1 MNIAILS
8 RGPQL
13 YSTQSLYRAGARRG
27 HRMSIIDHT
36 LCNLV
41 IERGQAQI
49 IYQDQ
54 PLHRLD
60 AVIPRIG
67 SSVTSQG
74 AAVIN
79 QLELMDV
86 FTIARSDALLQARDK
101 LRCLQRLAA
110 AGINVPRTAF
120 IGDDEYILP
129 LVESVGGLPVVIKL
143 LESTH
148 GIGVL
153 LAETLHS
160 AESTVEAF
168 RRLRERVLI
177 QEFVRE
183 AEGADIRA
191 LVVGGE
197 VIASMKRQAREGEFR
212 SNLHRGGTASVEPLN
227 ETEQQLV
234 IEAVR
239 AMGLD
244 VAGVDLLRSVR
255 GPLIM
260 EVNASPGLEG
270 IETVA
275 EVDISDRIIRYIEK
289 RVKNRKR
296 RRRERRMKGTK
307 D

>member
-8 RGPQL
+8 RGPEL
-13 YSTQSLYRAGARRG
+13 YSTQSLYRAGVRRG

-36 LCNLV
+36 FCNLL
-41 IERGQAQI
+41 IERNQAQI
-49 IYQDQ
+49 IYEDR

-67 SSVTSQG
+67 SSVTLQG

-79 QLELMDV
+79 QLELMGV
-86 FTIARSDALLQARDK
+86 FTIARSEALLQARDK

-110 AGINVPRTAF
+110 GGLDVPRTVF
-120 IGDDEYILP
+120 VGDDEDLLP

-153 LAETLHS
+153 LAETLRS

-168 RRLRERVLI
+168 RRLKERVLI
-177 QEFVRE
+177 QEFIRE

-197 VIASMKRQAREGEFR
+197 VVAGMKRQAREGEFR
-212 SNLHRGGTASVEPLN
+212 SNLHRGGTANVESLS
-227 ETEQQLV
+227 EAEEQLV
-234 IEAVR
+234 VQAVS

-244 VAGVDLLRSVR
+244 VAGVDLLRSAR

-275 EVDISDRIIRYIEK
+275 GVDVSGAVIRYIEK
-289 RVKNRKR
+289 RVRNRKR
-296 RRRERRMKGTK
+296 RRREQHMKRTR